1 MEISEGCWFFS
12 DRKRGVG
19 VGGVC
24 VCVCERERER
34 QGGTKRRGAGGGRK
48 EVRREGNEKV
58 GKGEE

>member
-1 MEISEGCWFFS
+1 M
-12 DRKRGVG
+12 
-19 VGGVC
+19 C
-24 VCVCERERER
+24 VYVKERER